1 MAGAGYKDFTV
12 GQILTS
18 NEVDT
23 FLMQQCTMVFASTT
37 ARDATITSPSAG
49 MMAYVKSNDSSEGL
63 YTYSSAG
70 SWRKGPGWNAP
81 WGYLTTLSGSAIS
94 TVLRSGSA
102 ATSVD
107 LVSSTYTHV
116 NNRRVRITAQ
126 GNLSWTTAM
135 NSAFRVQQGST
146 TYAYVDMGAAV
157 TFQGAVLVGVTT
169 TDGTSQAYKFTALF
183 GGSNSGVTVSAIVP
197 TIVLEDIG
205 PSGAPA

>member
-18 NEVDT
+18 NEIDT
-23 FLMQQCTMVFASTT
+23 YLMQQSTMVFASTT
-37 ARDATITSPSAG
+37 ARDAAITSPSDG
-49 MMAYVKSNDSSEGL
+49 MMCYVNSNDANEGL
-63 YTYSSAG
+63 YSYNGTA
-70 SWRKGPGWNAP
+70 WRKGPGWNAP

-126 GNLSWTTAM
+126 GNLAWTTAV
-135 NSAFRVQQGST
+135 NSAFRIQQGST
-146 TYAYVDMGAAV
+146 TYAYVDMGATA
-157 TFQGAVLVGVTT
+157 TFQGAVLVGATT
-169 TDGTSQAYKFTALF
+169 TDGTSQTYKFTALF
-183 GGSNSGVTVSAIVP
+183 GASNSAVTVSAIVP
-197 TIVLEDIG
+197 SVVLEDMG